1 MIYYFILYN
10 KKTFTI
16 IEEPE
21 AHLYPEAQ
29 KEIIELISLLSNSN
43 DNQVI
48 VTTHS
53 PYILSSLNNLIYA
66 KNIKNNENIKEVE
79 KIVDKKIWLD
89 SDKIN
94 AYLIKNGQ
102 AENILDFELKLIKAE
117 KIDSASEQINS
128 IYDKLFDLE

>member
-1 MIYYFILYN
+1 M
-10 KKTFTI
+10 
-16 IEEPE
+16 
-21 AHLYPEAQ
+21 
-29 KEIIELISLLSNSN
+29 
-43 DNQVI
+43 
-48 VTTHS
+48 
-53 PYILSSLNNLIYA
+53 
-66 KNIKNNENIKEVE
+66 
-79 KIVDKKIWLD
+79 D